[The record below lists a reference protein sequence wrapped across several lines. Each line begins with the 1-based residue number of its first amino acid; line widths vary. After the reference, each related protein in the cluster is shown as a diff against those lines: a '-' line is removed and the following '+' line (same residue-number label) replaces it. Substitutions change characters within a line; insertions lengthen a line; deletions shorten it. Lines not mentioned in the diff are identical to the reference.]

1 MNGGAYLL
9 LGLLPVLLFLIALL
23 LLDSFKLVR
32 HLDVVKSVG
41 AGVLAAAASLG
52 VNIALM
58 KLGGVSPETL
68 QRFLGPLVEE
78 VIKAALA
85 VWLIRSRRV
94 GFLVDAAIHGFAI
107 GTGFALLE
115 NIYYAQALGDAGIAL
130 WLVRGLGTAMMH
142 GGATAAFAILGK
154 GLAGR
159 GGTGF
164 AIFLPGLAIAVLV
177 HVGFNLFVLPPLIT
191 TGLLAA
197 AMPILLAAVFARSER
212 ATRDWLGV
220 GMDRDVEALE
230 HILTGDVVETPVGH
244 YLSQLRSR
252 FPGAVV
258 ADMLCMLRVQLE
270 LSLRAKGVLMARS
283 AGIELPPDPEVR
295 ENLTELHYLEK
306 SIGTVGLLA
315 LKPLL
320 TEKERWERELLRG

>member
-58 KLGGVSPETL
+58 KLGGVSPEAL

>member
-58 KLGGVSPETL
+58 KLGGVSPEAL

-115 NIYYAQALGDAGIAL
+115 NVYYAQALGDAGIAL